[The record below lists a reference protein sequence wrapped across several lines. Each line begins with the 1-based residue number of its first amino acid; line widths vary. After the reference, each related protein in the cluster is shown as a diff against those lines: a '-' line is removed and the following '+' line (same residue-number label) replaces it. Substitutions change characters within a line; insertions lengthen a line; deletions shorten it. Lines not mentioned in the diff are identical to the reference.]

1 MLPSQGFGDFDRRQ
15 HRSPSPMAS
24 SNLVSN
30 IHGGG
35 YGGWNGL
42 HQEVLSATGFS
53 YMAAVVCKKLSKME
67 FRCLS
72 VEELAIFTLL
82 SHFTSDSCC
91 H

>member
-24 SNLVSN
+24 TNIVSN

-42 HQEVLSATGFS
+42 HQEVFSSIESCLYIGF
-53 YMAAVVCKKLSKME
+53 
-67 FRCLS
+67 FRCDFS
-72 VEELAIFTLL
+72 IKPN
-82 SHFTSDSCC
+82 S
-91 H
+91 